1 MTQHNK
7 DVEEIK
13 DRCSHVKIWTENNYY
28 YPEDVF
34 IAEIKQAQAREAA
47 KLAEELLG
55 SDEMRLKNYPHQ
67 DATQDREIKS
77 HNKSISAIKAKIE
90 SLLK

>member
-7 DVEEIK
+7 DVEDDFFPPMVGSELP
-13 DRCSHVKIWTENNYY
+13 NNV
-28 YPEDVF
+28 PPRLADL
-34 IAEIKQAQAREAA
+34 IAQAEQRGAS

-55 SDEMRLKNYPHQ
+55 SAEMRLKNYPHQ